1 MVAPPTRAVATLCLI
16 HRSLLLLRI
25 LVVLAGSRRELIATP
40 SLYLDSEVDPF
51 ADVPPPLRTSTVD
64 LLPAPTSSWFCDMMR
79 RPARRTAGP

>member
-25 LVVLAGSRRELIATP
+25 LVVLAGCRRELIATP
-40 SLYLDSEVDPF
+40 SLYLDSEVYPF
-51 ADVPPPLRTSTVD
+51 GMSGRPG
-64 LLPAPTSSWFCDMMR
+64 FCDMMR